1 MVEATGLAPAARCL
15 QGSIAPVEHAPPT
28 FFRIQENWHTARES
42 NPLSAGVGARPRY
55 PLADGMHGFRFWNG
69 MMNPRRRPSSVGTSK
84 GALEWRD
91 SCQPLWRRRRL
102 VLVWFHFESLSASGG
117 ASPAW
122 WIIQPMWLASVEW
135 GAFGRSLTVRNAFSI
150 WKKKKER
157 TPLPHSLTRQPQVFT
172 TDVSVFGRHTSQGE
186 ASLDL

>member
-1 MVEATGLAPAARCL
+1 MGIAFGTSSARFAAKAICTRRL

-42 NPLSAGVGARPRY
+42 NPLSAGVGARPRS
-55 PLADGMHGFRFWNG
+55 PLADGMQGFRFWNG
-69 MMNPRRRPSSVGTSK
+69 MMNSRRRPSSVATSK

-117 ASPAW
+117 ASPALGTSSQW
-122 WIIQPMWLASVEW
+122 AGVRRVERI
-135 GAFGRSLTVRNAFSI
+135 RSIADRSGCL
-150 WKKKKER
+150 
-157 TPLPHSLTRQPQVFT
+157 
-172 TDVSVFGRHTSQGE
+172 
-186 ASLDL
+186 LDLEKRKKNEHRCLIL